1 MFWSF
6 SCSVE
11 SSHDGKTTNSVLYIP
26 TGPDCPVNQLYAARM
41 RIRFLSGLGPPDF
54 NGMPENEKSFTDRAD
69 YDHLSA
75 DGRMMMGFS

>member
-1 MFWSF
+1 M
-6 SCSVE
+6 
-11 SSHDGKTTNSVLYIP
+11 
-26 TGPDCPVNQLYAARM
+26 NQLYAARM